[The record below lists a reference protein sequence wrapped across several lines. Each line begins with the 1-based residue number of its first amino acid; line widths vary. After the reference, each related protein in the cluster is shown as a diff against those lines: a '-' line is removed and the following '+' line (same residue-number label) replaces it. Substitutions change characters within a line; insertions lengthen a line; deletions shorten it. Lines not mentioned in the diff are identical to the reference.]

1 MFGLNSKSFSIID
14 RIQNRAT
21 RLILS
26 ALVLPFLVIAT
37 SSPVTQAAPNP
48 TELTLAGGNFTL
60 ARDASSTGDV
70 ITLTPDAGGKAGA
83 AFSRNRIDVR
93 ETFTVSAEIN
103 LGTRTTSGADG
114 IAFVLQPN
122 SSTTLTVGGGIGYDA
137 VPNAFA
143 VEFDTWQNGTEL
155 ANDHAGLMKN
165 NVTLHTEWGVSP
177 IDLGELEDGRWREVE
192 FSWIPAAT
200 AGCVNAA
207 QGKFTA
213 KYDRNYDGDL
223 LDSGEILFDNVCIA
237 LEAYFQ
243 SVGYH
248 AYFGFTAA
256 TGGST
261 NLQQVRTLAAVATP
275 RVNTPPTINAI
286 PNENVAI
293 SATPRTV
300 SVTIGDES
308 TTGAQWTIT
317 HVASNTAVVTAVTST
332 GYSTFA
338 GTTGGTFT
346 LSYTGASAGV
356 STITVTAVD
365 ADGATATRSFD
376 VTVFGLTPATQTFA
390 GESGT
395 ALITSA
401 YTPIGFT
408 TPPTFSIS
416 PSLPTGLSIDA
427 TTSVI
432 TGTPTE
438 SQTVT
443 AYVVSATNGTQSAT
457 AALNLTISPGTRS
470 LTPSPQTVAANKW
483 VAITPTTAYTPI
495 NFLTTPTYAVSGSTL
510 PTGLSINSTTGRI
523 TGTPTV
529 PQAATNYTIVA
540 LNVNGETATA
550 IVSIEVVA
558 MTPALSPSTQ
568 TLTGITGTALT
579 ASGNFTATG
588 FAGTPITYALS
599 GGTLPTGLSFSTS
612 TGVISGTPT
621 ATKTLT
627 TYTVTATTS
636 LGELATAAITLT
648 VNAPASSGPV
658 TPLVEWVTKSVPNG
672 IVNSAY
678 TFTLVATHATIY
690 SVTAG
695 GLPAGL
701 SLNSTTGVIS
711 GTPTTAG
718 TYQFTVLGNNTSNTG
733 QAWSFTLVVTAAVV
747 TPVVPPVTPV
757 VPPVTP
763 VVPPVTPVVPPVT
776 PVVPP
781 VTPVAPPVK
790 PVTPPVKP
798 VEPAPTVITSKQK
811 VYFAMSS
818 FALNAK
824 AKADLRA
831 LAKKALRSGSNF
843 KVTVV
848 GFTQPTAKDPNF
860 KALANNRAKAAANF
874 LRSLGVKG
882 SYSINGVGQAP
893 RNVPSSRYAEVTVIV
908 QSK

>member
-1 MFGLNSKSFSIID
+1 MYSFNG
-14 RIQNRAT
+14 RIQYRAT
-21 RLILS
+21 RFLLS
-26 ALVLPFLVIAT
+26 SLLLPFLVIT
-37 SSPVTQAAPNP
+37 ISSPVAQAAPSP

-60 ARDASSTGDV
+60 ARDASASGDV
-70 ITLTPDAGGKAGA
+70 ITLTPDAGSKAGA
-83 AFSRNRIDVR
+83 AFSKNRIDVR

-103 LGTRTTSGADG
+103 LGTRTSNGADG

-122 SSTTLTVGGGIGYDA
+122 SSTTLTVGGGIGYDG

-143 VEFDTWQNGTEL
+143 VEFDTWQNGSEL

-165 NVTLHTEWGVSP
+165 NVALHTEWDVNP
-177 IDLGELEDGRWREVE
+177 VDLGELEDGRWREVE
-192 FSWIPAAT
+192 FSWVPEAAVTGCT
-200 AGCVNAA
+200 AGK
-207 QGKFTA
+207 GKFTA
-213 KYDRNYDGDL
+213 KYDRNYDGDF
-223 LDSGEILFDNVCIA
+223 LDAGETLFDNVCIA
-237 LEAYFQ
+237 LEGYFQ
-243 SVGYH
+243 AVGYN

-261 NLQQVRTLAAVATP
+261 NLQQVRTLGAVATP
-275 RVNTPPTINAI
+275 RVNTPPVINTVLDQT
-286 PNENVAI
+286 VAI
-293 SATPRTV
+293 SASASTV
-300 SVTIGDES
+300 SVTVGDES
-308 TTGAQWTIT
+308 TTGAQWTVT
-317 HVASNTAVVTAVTST
+317 QSSSNTSVASSVSSA

-338 GTTGGTFT
+338 GITGGTFT
-346 LSYTGASAGV
+346 LSFTGASAGT
-356 STITVTAVD
+356 STITVTAAD
-365 ADGATATRSFD
+365 ADGASVATSFA
-376 VTVFGLTPATQTFA
+376 VTVFGLIPATQTFA

-395 ALITSA
+395 VLSTPT

-408 TPPTFSIS
+408 APPTFTIS
-416 PSLPTGLSIDA
+416 PPLPTGLSIDA

-432 TGTPTE
+432 TGTPSE

-443 AYVVSATNGTQSAT
+443 AYVVTATNGGEVAT

-470 LTPSPQTVAANKW
+470 LVPSPQTVAATKW
-483 VAITPTTAYTPI
+483 VAITPTTVYTPV

-510 PTGLSINSTTGRI
+510 PAGLSFNSTTGRI
-523 TGTPTV
+523 TGTPTAA
-529 PQAATNYTIVA
+529 QAATNYSIVA
-540 LNVNGETATA
+540 SNVNGETATA

-558 MTPALSPSTQ
+558 MTPALSPATQ
-568 TLTGITGTALT
+568 TLIGITGTALT
-579 ASGNFTATG
+579 ASATFTATG
-588 FAGTPITYALS
+588 FAGSPITYALS

-621 ATKTLT
+621 AVKTTT
-627 TYTVTATTS
+627 TYTVTATTA
-636 LGELATAAITLT
+636 LGESAAAAITLT

-672 IVNSAY
+672 IVNSPY

-763 VVPPVTPVVPPVT
+763 VVSPVTP
-776 PVVPP
+776 
-781 VTPVAPPVK
+781 A
-790 PVTPPVKP
+790 
-798 VEPAPTVITSKQK
+798 EPAATVVTNKQK

-818 FALNAK
+818 FRLDAK

-831 LAKKALRSGSNF
+831 LAKKALRAGSNF
-843 KVTVV
+843 TVTVV

-882 SYSINGVGQAP
+882 TYSINGVGQAP
-893 RNVPSSRYAEVTVIV
+893 RNVPSSRYAEVTVV
-908 QSK
+908 VKSK